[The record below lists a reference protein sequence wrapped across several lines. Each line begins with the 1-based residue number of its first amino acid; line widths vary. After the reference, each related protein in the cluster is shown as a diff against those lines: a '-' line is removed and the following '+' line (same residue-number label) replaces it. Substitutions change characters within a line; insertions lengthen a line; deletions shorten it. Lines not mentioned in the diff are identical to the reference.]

1 MATLTKA
8 QIQSEIQRI
17 VKAEVRNYFRMA
29 RPGFEIVSNHLSELY
44 GVSEYVLNTDEAQ
57 GMGFYKNGTGK
68 MHSNKSFEII
78 SGESTHTKD
87 DNSVA
92 IGLYAK
98 NGNVHIKADNGDI
111 ILEGKNIKMWAHGEE
126 NDDRGIIH
134 IEANKEFTLDT
145 PTIKLNASDA
155 LQMFGKSNVTMLGG
169 NVSIFSA
176 NDDVEISCGA
186 AYDLG
191 EESVPA
197 FIQRVEVFRGYFDEE
212 VVAFSEDTGL
222 SIPDAATISSGGFV
236 ETVFSGGG

>member
-1 MATLTKA
+1 MATLSKA
-8 QIQSEIQRI
+8 QIQSEIERI

-92 IGLYAK
+92 VGVYAK

-126 NDDRGIIH
+126 NDDRGIFQ
-134 IEANKEFTLDT
+134 IEANKEFKLDT
-145 PTIKLNASDA
+145 PTIKLTAADA

-169 NVSIFSA
+169 NVSIFARES
-176 NDDVEISCGA
+176 DVEISDGTNLTLGPDSVPEFIDRIEAFA
-186 AYDLG
+186 AYW
-191 EESVPA
+191 
-197 FIQRVEVFRGYFDEE
+197 DEE
-212 VVAFSEDTGL
+212 VMAYAEDTGR
-222 SIPDAATISSGGFV
+222 SIEDAQTLLSGGIV
-236 ETVFSGGG
+236 ETVIGG

>member
-1 MATLTKA
+1 MATLSKE
-8 QIQSEIQRI
+8 QIQSEIERI

-29 RPGFEIVSNHLSELY
+29 RPGFEIVSNHLSQLY

-92 IGLYAK
+92 VGVYAK

-126 NDDRGIIH
+126 NDDRGIFQ
-134 IEANKEFTLDT
+134 IEANKEFKLDT
-145 PTIKLNASDA
+145 PTIKLTAADA

-169 NVSIFSA
+169 NVSIFSR
-176 NDDVEISCGA
+176 DEDVEIACGQA
-186 AYDLG
+186 LRNG
-191 EESVPA
+191 KESVPE
-197 FIQRVEVFRGYFDEE
+197 FIQRVEAFAAYWDEE
-212 VVAFSEDTGL
+212 VMAYAEDTGR
-222 SIPDAATISSGGFV
+222 SIEDAQTLLSGGSI
-236 ETVFSGGG
+236 ETVIGG

>member
-1 MATLTKA
+1 MATLSKA
-8 QIQSEIQRI
+8 QIQSEIERI

-92 IGLYAK
+92 VGVYAK

-126 NDDRGIIH
+126 NDDRGIFQ
-134 IEANKEFTLDT
+134 IEANKEFKLDT
-145 PTIKLNASDA
+145 PTIKLTAADA

-169 NVSIFSA
+169 NVSIFSR
-176 NDDVEISCGA
+176 DEDVEIACGQA
-186 AYDLG
+186 LRNG
-191 EESVPA
+191 KESVPE
-197 FIQRVEVFRGYFDEE
+197 FIQRVEAFAAYWDEE
-212 VVAFSEDTGL
+212 VIAYAEDTGR
-222 SIPDAATISSGGFV
+222 TIEESFNILKGTGV
-236 ETVFSGGG
+236 ETVFDGGG

>member
-44 GVSEYVLNTDEAQ
+44 GVSEYVLTTDESQ

-68 MHSNKSFEII
+68 LSSNKSFEII

-126 NDDRGIIH
+126 NDDRGIFH

-145 PTIKLNASDA
+145 PTIKLNAADA

-191 EESVPA
+191 EESGPA

-222 SIPDAATISSGGFV
+222 SIPDAATISAGGFV
-236 ETVFSGGG
+236 ETVIGG

>member
-1 MATLTKA
+1 MATLSKA

-92 IGLYAK
+92 VGVYAK

-126 NDDRGIIH
+126 NDDRGIFQ
-134 IEANKEFTLDT
+134 IEANKEFKLDT
-145 PTIKLNASDA
+145 PTIKLNAADA

-169 NVSIFSA
+169 NVSIFARES
-176 NDDVEISCGA
+176 DVEISNGTNLT
-186 AYDLG
+186 LG
-191 EESVPA
+191 PDSVPEFIDRIEA
-197 FIQRVEVFRGYFDEE
+197 FGAYWDEE
-212 VVAFSEDTGL
+212 VMAYAEDTGR
-222 SIPDAATISSGGFV
+222 SIEDAQTLLSGGIV
-236 ETVFSGGG
+236 ETVIGG

>member
-1 MATLTKA
+1 MATLSKE

-92 IGLYAK
+92 VGVYAK

-126 NDDRGIIH
+126 NDDRGIFQ
-134 IEANKEFTLDT
+134 IEANKEFKLDT
-145 PTIKLNASDA
+145 PTIKLTAADA

-169 NVSIFSA
+169 NVSIFARES
-176 NDDVEISCGA
+176 DVEISDGTNLTLGPDSVPEFIDRIEAFA
-186 AYDLG
+186 AYW
-191 EESVPA
+191 
-197 FIQRVEVFRGYFDEE
+197 DEE
-212 VVAFSEDTGL
+212 VMAYAEDTGR
-222 SIPDAATISSGGFV
+222 SIEDAQTLLSGGIV
-236 ETVFSGGG
+236 ETVIGG

>member
-8 QIQSEIQRI
+8 QIQAEVQRV
-17 VKAEVRNYFRMA
+17 VKEEVRNYFRMA
-29 RPGFEIVSNHLSELY
+29 RPGFEIVSNNLTELY
-44 GVSEYVLNTDEAQ
+44 GVSEYVLNTDEDQ

-68 MHSNKSFEII
+68 LSSNKSFEII

-126 NDDRGIIH
+126 NDDRGIFH

-222 SIPDAATISSGGFV
+222 SIPDAATISAGGFV
-236 ETVFSGGG
+236 ETVIGG

>member
-1 MATLTKA
+1 MATLSKA
-8 QIQSEIQRI
+8 QIQSEIERI

-44 GVSEYVLNTDEAQ
+44 GVSEYVLTTDESQ

-68 MHSNKSFEII
+68 LSSNKSFEII

-92 IGLYAK
+92 VGVYAK

-126 NDDRGIIH
+126 NDDRGIFQ
-134 IEANKEFTLDT
+134 IEANKEFKLDT
-145 PTIKLNASDA
+145 PTIKLTAADA

-169 NVSIFSA
+169 NVSIFARES
-176 NDDVEISCGA
+176 DVEISDGTNLTLGPDSVPEFIDRIEAFA
-186 AYDLG
+186 AYWDD
-191 EESVPA
+191 
-197 FIQRVEVFRGYFDEE
+197 EVIAY
-212 VVAFSEDTGL
+212 AEDTGRT
-222 SIPDAATISSGGFV
+222 IEDAQTLLSGGSI
-236 ETVFSGGG
+236 ETVIGG

>member
-1 MATLTKA
+1 MATLSKE
-8 QIQSEIQRI
+8 QIQSEIERI

-29 RPGFEIVSNHLSELY
+29 RPGFEIVSNHLSQLY

-134 IEANKEFTLDT
+134 IEANKEFKLDT

-169 NVSIFSA
+169 NVSIFARES
-176 NDDVEISCGA
+176 DVEISDGTNLTLGPDSVPEFIDRIEAFA
-186 AYDLG
+186 AYW
-191 EESVPA
+191 
-197 FIQRVEVFRGYFDEE
+197 DEE
-212 VVAFSEDTGL
+212 VMAYAEDTGR
-222 SIPDAATISSGGFV
+222 SIEDAQTLLSGGSI
-236 ETVFSGGG
+236 ETVIGG

>member
-1 MATLTKA
+1 
-8 QIQSEIQRI
+8 
-17 VKAEVRNYFRMA
+17 MA
-29 RPGFEIVSNHLSELY
+29 RPGFEIVSNHLSQLY

-92 IGLYAK
+92 VGVYAK

-126 NDDRGIIH
+126 NDDRGIFQ
-134 IEANKEFTLDT
+134 IEANKEFKLDT
-145 PTIKLNASDA
+145 PTIKLTAADA

-169 NVSIFSA
+169 NVSIFARES
-176 NDDVEISCGA
+176 DVEISDGTNLTLGPDSVPEFIDRIEAFA
-186 AYDLG
+186 AYW
-191 EESVPA
+191 
-197 FIQRVEVFRGYFDEE
+197 DEE
-212 VVAFSEDTGL
+212 VMAYAEDTGR
-222 SIPDAATISSGGFV
+222 SIEDAQTLLSGGSI
-236 ETVFSGGG
+236 ETVIGG

>member
-1 MATLTKA
+1 MATLSKA
-8 QIQSEIQRI
+8 QIQSEIERI

-44 GVSEYVLNTDEAQ
+44 GVSEYVLTTDESQ

-68 MHSNKSFEII
+68 LSSNKSFEII

-92 IGLYAK
+92 VGVYAK

-126 NDDRGIIH
+126 NDDRGIFQ
-134 IEANKEFTLDT
+134 IEANKEFKLDT
-145 PTIKLNASDA
+145 PTIKLTAADA

-169 NVSIFSA
+169 NVSIFARES
-176 NDDVEISCGA
+176 DVEISDGTNLTLGPDSVPEFIDRIEAFA
-186 AYDLG
+186 AYW
-191 EESVPA
+191 
-197 FIQRVEVFRGYFDEE
+197 DEE
-212 VVAFSEDTGL
+212 VMAYAEDTGR
-222 SIPDAATISSGGFV
+222 SIEDAQTLLSGGSI
-236 ETVFSGGG
+236 ETVIGG

>member
-1 MATLTKA
+1 MATLSKE
-8 QIQSEIQRI
+8 QIQSEIERI

-92 IGLYAK
+92 VGVYAK
-98 NGNVHIKADNGDI
+98 NGNVHIKAVNGDI

-126 NDDRGIIH
+126 NDDRGIFQ
-134 IEANKEFTLDT
+134 IEANKEFKLDT
-145 PTIKLNASDA
+145 PTIKLTAADA

-169 NVSIFSA
+169 NVSIFARES
-176 NDDVEISCGA
+176 DVEISDGTNLTLGPDSVPEFIDRIEAFA
-186 AYDLG
+186 AYW
-191 EESVPA
+191 
-197 FIQRVEVFRGYFDEE
+197 DEE
-212 VVAFSEDTGL
+212 VMAYAEDTGR
-222 SIPDAATISSGGFV
+222 SIEDAQTLLSGGSI
-236 ETVFSGGG
+236 ETVIGG

>member
-1 MATLTKA
+1 MATLSKE
-8 QIQSEIQRI
+8 QIQSEIERI

-44 GVSEYVLNTDEAQ
+44 GVSEYVLTTDESQ

-68 MHSNKSFEII
+68 LSSNKSFEII

-92 IGLYAK
+92 VGVYAK

-126 NDDRGIIH
+126 NDDRGIFQ
-134 IEANKEFTLDT
+134 IEANKEFKLDT
-145 PTIKLNASDA
+145 PTIKLTAADA

-169 NVSIFSA
+169 NVSIFARES
-176 NDDVEISCGA
+176 DVEISDGTNLTLGPDSVPEFIDRIEAFA
-186 AYDLG
+186 AYW
-191 EESVPA
+191 
-197 FIQRVEVFRGYFDEE
+197 DEE
-212 VVAFSEDTGL
+212 VMAYAEDTGR
-222 SIPDAATISSGGFV
+222 SIEDAQTLLSGGSI
-236 ETVFSGGG
+236 ETVIGG

>member
-1 MATLTKA
+1 MATLSKA
-8 QIQSEIQRI
+8 QIQSEIERI

-44 GVSEYVLNTDEAQ
+44 GVSEYVLTTDESQ

-68 MHSNKSFEII
+68 LSSNKSFEII

-92 IGLYAK
+92 VGVYAK

-126 NDDRGIIH
+126 NDDRGIFQ
-134 IEANKEFTLDT
+134 IEANKEFKLDT
-145 PTIKLNASDA
+145 PTIKLTAADA

-169 NVSIFSA
+169 NVSIFSRES
-176 NDDVEISCGA
+176 DVEISCGEA
-186 AYDLG
+186 LRNG
-191 EESVPA
+191 KESIPE
-197 FIQRVEVFRGYFDEE
+197 FIQRIEGFGAYWDEE
-212 VVAFSEDTGL
+212 VIAFAEDSGL
-222 SIPDAATISSGGFV
+222 SIPDAFTALKGPGL
-236 ETVFSGGG
+236 ETVF

>member
-1 MATLTKA
+1 MATLSKE
-8 QIQSEIQRI
+8 QIQSEIERI

-29 RPGFEIVSNHLSELY
+29 RPGFEIVSNHLSQLY

-92 IGLYAK
+92 VGVYAK

-126 NDDRGIIH
+126 NDDRGIFQ
-134 IEANKEFTLDT
+134 IEANKEFKLDT
-145 PTIKLNASDA
+145 PTIKLTAADA

-169 NVSIFSA
+169 NVSIFARES
-176 NDDVEISCGA
+176 DVEISDGTNLTLGPDSVPEFIDRIEAFA
-186 AYDLG
+186 AYW
-191 EESVPA
+191 
-197 FIQRVEVFRGYFDEE
+197 DEE
-212 VVAFSEDTGL
+212 VMAYAEDTGR
-222 SIPDAATISSGGFV
+222 SIEDAQTLLSGGSI
-236 ETVFSGGG
+236 ETVIGG

>member
-1 MATLTKA
+1 MATLSKE
-8 QIQSEIQRI
+8 QIQSEIERI

-92 IGLYAK
+92 VGVYAK

-126 NDDRGIIH
+126 NDDRGIFQ
-134 IEANKEFTLDT
+134 IEANKEFKLDT
-145 PTIKLNASDA
+145 PTIKLTAADA

-169 NVSIFSA
+169 NVSIFARES
-176 NDDVEISCGA
+176 DVEISDGTNLTLGPDSVPEFIDRIEAFA
-186 AYDLG
+186 AYW
-191 EESVPA
+191 
-197 FIQRVEVFRGYFDEE
+197 DEE
-212 VVAFSEDTGL
+212 VMAYAEDTGR
-222 SIPDAATISSGGFV
+222 SIEDAQTLLSGGSI
-236 ETVFSGGG
+236 ETVIGG

>member
-1 MATLTKA
+1 MATLSKA
-8 QIQSEIQRI
+8 QIQSEIERI

-92 IGLYAK
+92 IGVYAK

-126 NDDRGIIH
+126 NDDRGIFQ
-134 IEANKEFTLDT
+134 IEANKEFKLDT
-145 PTIKLNASDA
+145 PTIKLTAADA

-169 NVSIFSA
+169 NVSIYSR
-176 NDDVEISCGA
+176 DEDVEVSCGQA
-186 AYDLG
+186 LSIG
-191 EESVPA
+191 EESVPK
-197 FIQRVEVFRGYFDEE
+197 FIQRIEAFGAYWDDEVIAY
-212 VVAFSEDTGL
+212 AEDTGL
-222 SIPDAATISSGGFV
+222 SIPDAFSVLKGPGI
-236 ETVFSGGG
+236 ETVFGG

>member
-1 MATLTKA
+1 MATLSKE
-8 QIQSEIQRI
+8 QIQSEIERI

-126 NDDRGIIH
+126 NDDRGIFQ
-134 IEANKEFTLDT
+134 IEANKEFKLDT
-145 PTIKLNASDA
+145 PTIKLTAADA

-169 NVSIFSA
+169 NVSIFARES
-176 NDDVEISCGA
+176 DVEISDGTNLTLGPDSVPEFIDRIEAFA
-186 AYDLG
+186 AYW
-191 EESVPA
+191 
-197 FIQRVEVFRGYFDEE
+197 DEE
-212 VVAFSEDTGL
+212 VMAYAEDTGR
-222 SIPDAATISSGGFV
+222 SIEDAQTLLSGGSI
-236 ETVFSGGG
+236 ETVIGG

>member
-1 MATLTKA
+1 MATLSKA
-8 QIQSEIQRI
+8 QIQSEIERI

-29 RPGFEIVSNHLSELY
+29 RPGFEIVSNHLSPLY

-92 IGLYAK
+92 VGVYAK

-126 NDDRGIIH
+126 NDDRGIFQ
-134 IEANKEFTLDT
+134 IEANKEFKLDT
-145 PTIKLNASDA
+145 PTIKLTAADA

-169 NVSIFSA
+169 NVSIFARES
-176 NDDVEISCGA
+176 DVEISDGTNLTLGPDSVPEFIDRIEAFA
-186 AYDLG
+186 AYW
-191 EESVPA
+191 
-197 FIQRVEVFRGYFDEE
+197 DEE
-212 VVAFSEDTGL
+212 VMAYAEDTGR
-222 SIPDAATISSGGFV
+222 SIEDAQTLLSGGIV
-236 ETVFSGGG
+236 ETVIGG

>member
-1 MATLTKA
+1 MATLSKA

-92 IGLYAK
+92 VGVYAK

-126 NDDRGIIH
+126 NDDRGIFQ
-134 IEANKEFTLDT
+134 IEANKEFKLDT
-145 PTIKLNASDA
+145 PTIKLNAADA

-169 NVSIFSA
+169 NVSIFARES
-176 NDDVEISCGA
+176 DVEISNGTDLTLGPDSVPEFIDRIEAFA
-186 AYDLG
+186 AYW
-191 EESVPA
+191 
-197 FIQRVEVFRGYFDEE
+197 DEE
-212 VVAFSEDTGL
+212 VMAYAEDTGR
-222 SIPDAATISSGGFV
+222 SIEDAQTLLSGGIV
-236 ETVFSGGG
+236 ETVIGG

>member
-1 MATLTKA
+1 MATLSKA
-8 QIQSEIQRI
+8 QIQSEIERI

-29 RPGFEIVSNHLSELY
+29 RPGFEIVSNHLSQLY

-92 IGLYAK
+92 VGVYAK

-126 NDDRGIIH
+126 NDDRGIFQ
-134 IEANKEFTLDT
+134 IEANKEFKLDT
-145 PTIKLNASDA
+145 PTIKLTAADA

-169 NVSIFSA
+169 NVSIFARES
-176 NDDVEISCGA
+176 DVEISDGTNLTLGPDSVPEFIDRIEAFA
-186 AYDLG
+186 AYW
-191 EESVPA
+191 
-197 FIQRVEVFRGYFDEE
+197 DEE
-212 VVAFSEDTGL
+212 VMAYAEDTGR
-222 SIPDAATISSGGFV
+222 SIEDAQTLLSGGSI
-236 ETVFSGGG
+236 ETVIGG

>member
-1 MATLTKA
+1 MATLSKE
-8 QIQSEIQRI
+8 QIQSEIERI

-29 RPGFEIVSNHLSELY
+29 RPGFEIVSNHLSKLY

-92 IGLYAK
+92 VGVYAK

-126 NDDRGIIH
+126 NDDRGIFH

-145 PTIKLNASDA
+145 PTIKLTAADA

-169 NVSIFSA
+169 NVSIFARES
-176 NDDVEISCGA
+176 DVEISDGTNIT
-186 AYDLG
+186 LG
-191 EESVPA
+191 PDSVPEFIDRIEA
-197 FIQRVEVFRGYFDEE
+197 FGAYWDDEVIAY
-212 VVAFSEDTGL
+212 AEDMG
-222 SIPDAATISSGGFV
+222 IPIEDSFNILKGPGI
-236 ETVFSGGG
+236 ETVF

>member
-29 RPGFEIVSNHLSELY
+29 RPGFEIVSNHLSQLY

-92 IGLYAK
+92 VGVYAK

-126 NDDRGIIH
+126 NDDRGIFQ
-134 IEANKEFTLDT
+134 IEANKEFKLDT
-145 PTIKLNASDA
+145 PTIKLTAADA

-169 NVSIFSA
+169 NVSIFARES
-176 NDDVEISCGA
+176 DVEISDGTNLTLGPDSVPEFIDRIEAFA
-186 AYDLG
+186 AYW
-191 EESVPA
+191 
-197 FIQRVEVFRGYFDEE
+197 DEE
-212 VVAFSEDTGL
+212 VMAYAEDTGR
-222 SIPDAATISSGGFV
+222 SIEDAQTLLSGGSI
-236 ETVFSGGG
+236 ETVIGG

>member
-1 MATLTKA
+1 MATLSKE
-8 QIQSEIQRI
+8 QIQSEIERI

-29 RPGFEIVSNHLSELY
+29 RPGFEIVSNHLSQLY

-126 NDDRGIIH
+126 NDDRGIFQ
-134 IEANKEFTLDT
+134 IEANKEFKLDT
-145 PTIKLNASDA
+145 PTIKLTAADA

-169 NVSIFSA
+169 NVSIFARES
-176 NDDVEISCGA
+176 DVEISDGTNLTLGPDSVPEFIDRIEAFA
-186 AYDLG
+186 AYW
-191 EESVPA
+191 
-197 FIQRVEVFRGYFDEE
+197 DEE
-212 VVAFSEDTGL
+212 VMAYAEDTGR
-222 SIPDAATISSGGFV
+222 SIEDAQTLLSGGSI
-236 ETVFSGGG
+236 ETVIGG

>member
-1 MATLTKA
+1 MATLSKA
-8 QIQSEIQRI
+8 QIQSEIERI

-92 IGLYAK
+92 VGVYAK

-126 NDDRGIIH
+126 NDDRGIFQ
-134 IEANKEFTLDT
+134 IEANKEFKLDT
-145 PTIKLNASDA
+145 PTIKLTAADA

-169 NVSIFSA
+169 NVSIFARES
-176 NDDVEISCGA
+176 DVEISDGTNLTLGPDSVPEFIDRIEAFA
-186 AYDLG
+186 AYW
-191 EESVPA
+191 
-197 FIQRVEVFRGYFDEE
+197 DEE
-212 VVAFSEDTGL
+212 VMAYAEDTGR
-222 SIPDAATISSGGFV
+222 SIEDAQTLLSGGSI
-236 ETVFSGGG
+236 ETVIGG

>member
-1 MATLTKA
+1 MATLTKEE
-8 QIQSEIQRI
+8 IESEIQRI

-87 DNSVA
+87 DNSIA
-92 IGLYAK
+92 IGVYAK

-126 NDDRGIIH
+126 NDDRGIFQ
-134 IEANKEFTLDT
+134 IEANKEFKLDT
-145 PTIKLNASDA
+145 PTIKLTAADA

-169 NVSIFSA
+169 NVSIFSRES
-176 NDDVEISCGA
+176 DVEISCGEA
-186 AYDLG
+186 LSIG
-191 EESVPA
+191 KETVPE
-197 FIQRVEVFRGYFDEE
+197 FIQRIEGFAAYWDEE
-212 VVAFSEDTGL
+212 VIAYAEDTGL
-222 SIPDAATISSGGFV
+222 SISDAFSVLKGPGL
-236 ETVFSGGG
+236 ETVF